1 MTVSDLPTVNAGLN
15 GVSAVLLT
23 LGYVGIKKRRAS
35 VHKKFMLAALAASA
49 MFLTSYLIY
58 HARVGS
64 VPYPYHDWTRPV
76 YFAVLVPHIV
86 LAAAIVPF
94 IVAAVIYA
102 LRGNFDRHT
111 RITRLLWPAWMF
123 VSLSGIAVYFMLY
136 H

>member
-1 MTVSDLPTVNAGLN
+1 
-15 GVSAVLLT
+15 
-23 LGYVGIKKRRAS
+23 
-35 VHKKFMLAALAASA
+35 

-64 VPYPYHDWTRPV
+64 VPYPHHDWTRPV

-94 IVAAVIYA
+94 IVAAVIHA